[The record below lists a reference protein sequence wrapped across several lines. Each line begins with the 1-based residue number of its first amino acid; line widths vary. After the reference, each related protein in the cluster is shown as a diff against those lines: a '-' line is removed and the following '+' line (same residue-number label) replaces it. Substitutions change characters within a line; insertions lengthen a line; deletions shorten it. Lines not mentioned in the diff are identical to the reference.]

1 LTVDNPDQGWTGHS
15 GVVPA
20 VVTKV
25 APSSANAIALVCG
38 PPIMV
43 KYTIPALKDLGF
55 TPQQIITSLEM
66 RMKCGIGKC
75 GRCNIGTKYVCI
87 DGPVF
92 SVAELERLPQE
103 F

>member
-1 LTVDNPDQGWTGHS
+1 
-15 GVVPA
+15 
-20 VVTKV
+20 
-25 APSSANAIALVCG
+25 
-38 PPIMV
+38 MV

-55 TPQQIITSLEM
+55 TAEQIITSLEM

-75 GRCNIGTKYVCI
+75 GRCNIGSKYVCI

-92 SVAELERLPQE
+92 SVAELEKLPQE